1 MTRSP
6 NDVVPSVLH
15 HFRRHTMSSVSGDSV
30 GSKKTPSACPGTV
43 PGYTDY
49 PVTTQ
54 PGEKGS
60 IIVNVNTSHSIE
72 KYPEDNTSD

>member
-1 MTRSP
+1 MKC
-6 NDVVPSVLH
+6 
-15 HFRRHTMSSVSGDSV
+15 FRRIFSCPKIGLIHCDIV
-30 GSKKTPSACPGTV
+30 GSKKTPSDCPGAV
-43 PGYTDY
+43 PGCTEY

-60 IIVNVNTSHSIE
+60 TIVNVNTSHSIE

>member
-1 MTRSP
+1 MNSCFLKIKGKDPT
-6 NDVVPSVLH
+6 
-15 HFRRHTMSSVSGDSV
+15 V
-30 GSKKTPSACPGTV
+30 GSKKTPSPGAV
-43 PGYTDY
+43 PGCTKY